1 MFKDEINIEKI
12 STKKWEESIVSINS
26 ILWEVQ

>member
-1 MFKDEINIEKI
+1 MIKDEINIEKI
-12 STKKWEESIVSINS
+12 STEKWEENIVSINS